1 TLLPHFTA
9 VEERLNIKEGDP
21 DDVNR
26 NNQKLWEGARKLGWA
41 PELIRRSVKG
51 CARLGYCGMGCP
63 LDAKQSALITYVPDA
78 LAAGADV
85 YTDCR
90 AKMLETDHGHARA
103 VIAEVLDRQRD
114 RPTGR
119 RLVVHARRGV
129 VLAGGAINPPA

>member
-78 LAAGADV
+78 LAAGADLLPG
-85 YTDCR
+85 CR
-90 AKMLETDHGHARA
+90 ASRILEGGGRVSAVHA
-103 VIAEVLDRQRD
+103 ELLDEAKD
-114 RPTGR
+114 RPTGQS
-119 RLVVHARRGV
+119 VVVRPKRGV
-129 VLAGGAINPPA
+129 VLAA